1 MVMAD
6 NKVLKLMEQAPLPQM
21 IKSLSQ
27 SVADAQNELTMK
39 AVESLIVMADEK
51 NGVMLPGDTQKRSLL
66 ELGFTPVFLHISE
79 TTIKARV
86 AFTQTEGNEWSVGG
100 SVGVTYGIFSAS
112 INASY
117 SAKYSF
123 ETQGSSEI
131 TTRIISV
138 PPPLLLTA
146 RLNQVAKRGN

>member
-1 MVMAD
+1 
-6 NKVLKLMEQAPLPQM
+6 
-21 IKSLSQ
+21 
-27 SVADAQNELTMK
+27 
-39 AVESLIVMADEK
+39 
-51 NGVMLPGDTQKRSLL
+51 
-66 ELGFTPVFLHISE
+66 
-79 TTIKARV
+79 V